1 MWKLQFYFF
10 VLIFVESNEY
20 EMILI
25 SSNGDL
31 AEYEGN
37 AMGLYQ
43 VMEKKYNKA
52 SAYKQLHTLPGRQG
66 QFIYYLPEVGGWF
79 VSDKLGGRKAYIRN
93 INYDSLLPTTGWQHY
108 HDTEWRTDYKLKIEP
123 VRDISNI
130 TCAYVTIT
138 ATGEAEW
145 FQSNRLSVHT
155 NRSVLIRQGCLQ
167 E

>member
-1 MWKLQFYFF
+1 MRLFEVTTASTQVTISCHDQHHQVCFTIC
-10 VLIFVESNEY
+10 VLIVVEISNEY

-43 VMEKKYNKA
+43 VMERKYNKA

-79 VSDKLGGRKAYIRN
+79 V
-93 INYDSLLPTTGWQHY
+93 
-108 HDTEWRTDYKLKIEP
+108 
-123 VRDISNI
+123 
-130 TCAYVTIT
+130 
-138 ATGEAEW
+138 
-145 FQSNRLSVHT
+145 
-155 NRSVLIRQGCLQ
+155 
-167 E
+167 